1 MRCLHHT
8 SLLQGVMLSHDAC
21 TWAAAVSAES
31 LRITHEDDC
40 IVSYLPLS
48 HAFAQLTDIWVAM
61 RCGAAVYFADRGALK
76 GPELGKI
83 IVLDL

>member
-1 MRCLHHT
+1 
-8 SLLQGVMLSHDAC
+8 MLSHDAC

-40 IVSYLPLS
+40 VSYLPLS

-83 IVLDL
+83 IMIDLQYFQHILFQGR